1 MPKQSIS
8 ISTDTLVRIILILLV
23 IGFLYL
29 IKDVL
34 ALFFV
39 AIILS
44 AAFDPLIDW
53 LQKHK
58 IPRALSIIGV
68 YLVFLAVV
76 GGAIYMLTGPI
87 IDQVKDM
94 SRAFPEYY
102 TRINDGLQTL
112 TITEIPGRV
121 GAEAVNTS
129 IADITRSVS
138 QATTS
143 IFHTL
148 VSIFGGIISFFMVL
162 VITFYLT
169 VEEGNMKRFI
179 QSVVPNRHR
188 PYVAHLITAMQ
199 HRMGYWLR
207 GQLLLSVI
215 VFILVYLGLT
225 LLGVKYAL
233 ILALVA
239 GIFEI
244 IPFLG
249 PWISAIPGVFFAFS
263 QGIYTAIGVAIMYF
277 VVQQIENN
285 LIVPKVMGKTT
296 GLNPL
301 VVILAILTGARLGGI
316 VGALLAVPV
325 ALGVAVYIETLLDGK
340 KKRETSLN
348 K

>member
-1 MPKQSIS
+1 MSSRSVS
-8 ISTDTLVRIILILLV
+8 ISTDTIVRVILILLV
-23 IGFLYL
+23 LGFLYL

-44 AAFDPLIDW
+44 SAFDPLIDW
-53 LQKHK
+53 LQLRK
-58 IPRALSIIGV
+58 IPRALSIVGV
-68 YLVFLAVV
+68 YVVFLAII
-76 GGAIYMLTGPI
+76 GGAIFLLIDPI
-87 IDQVKDM
+87 GDQVKDM

-102 TRINDGLQTL
+102 VK
-112 TITEIPGRV
+112 ITEGMQRLQSIDTS
-121 GAEAVNTS
+121 AVPETVSTN
-129 IADITRSVS
+129 IGDITKGLS
-138 QATTS
+138 QAGSS
-143 IFHTL
+143 IFNLLT
-148 VSIFGGIISFFMVL
+148 SIFGGVISFFMVL

-169 VEEGNMKRFI
+169 VEEEGMKKFI
-179 QSVVPNRHR
+179 QSIVPSKHR
-188 PYVAHLITAMQ
+188 PYTAKLISDIQ

-207 GQLLLSVI
+207 GQLILSVI
-215 VFILVYLGLT
+215 VFLMVYIGLSA
-225 LLGVKYAL
+225 LGVEYAL

-244 IPFLG
+244 VPFLG

-263 QGIYTAIGVAIMYF
+263 QSPALAIWVAILYF

-301 VVILAILTGARLGGI
+301 VVILAILMGARIGGI

-325 ALGVAVYIETLLDGK
+325 AIAIAVYFESVLGSK
-340 KKRETSLN
+340 AKRDNRLED
-348 K
+348 